1 MMMLF
6 NTLCSKWYIT
16 KWILLRQMYKIQ
28 MYAITTWN
36 FLVGIICKWNHS
48 VVNFLRP
55 ICVSVEAITYR
66 TQCAVFYFGIKSST
80 NIFIFRLFLYGYKE
94 NSDRK
99 IKTVYCTFLNQ
110 FRTLY
115 KYNELFRKAELRKLK
130 RGFNYNEND
139 FRKLPP
145 SKVCTFSK
153 GKMLPFYQTSLPEKN
168 AFKPLFKS

>member
-1 MMMLF
+1 
-6 NTLCSKWYIT
+6 
-16 KWILLRQMYKIQ
+16 

-36 FLVGIICKWNHS
+36 FLVGIICKWNNHS

-55 ICVSVEAITYR
+55 ICVSVEWKPLHTEPNA
-66 TQCAVFYFGIKSST
+66 QCSILDQKVQR
-80 NIFIFRLFLYGYKE
+80 IFIFSGSSYGYKE

-99 IKTVYCTFLNQ
+99 IKAIYCTFLNQ

-139 FRKLPP
+139 FRKFPP